1 MEGKSWIQKWGTRHT
16 FITLSFFLMI
26 MNQCWRINLS
36 VAIVAMVNH
45 GKYTK
50 ILLIAKLITPNSID
64 IKCEKKN
71 PQAHFVSN
79 YVHPN
84 F

>member
-45 GKYTK
+45 GEYMIEYGLSSFQVGDTK
-50 ILLIAKLITPNSID
+50 LERFLPKNQHAQRKLL
-64 IKCEKKN
+64 
-71 PQAHFVSN
+71 
-79 YVHPN
+79 N

>member
-45 GKYTK
+45 GEYV
-50 ILLIAKLITPNSID
+50 ITFEYFTGSVISWYVL
-64 IKCEKKN
+64 EKETN
-71 PQAHFVSN
+71 LN
-79 YVHPN
+79 
-84 F
+84 

>member
-1 MEGKSWIQKWGTRHT
+1 MEHKIRSNDIDKATMEGKSLMQKWGARHT

-45 GKYTK
+45 GKVFF
-50 ILLIAKLITPNSID
+50 IRLGVALLI
-64 IKCEKKN
+64 
-71 PQAHFVSN
+71 
-79 YVHPN
+79 
-84 F
+84 

>member
-1 MEGKSWIQKWGTRHT
+1 MEKKIRSSDIETNIMERKSIFQKWGARHT

-45 GKYTK
+45 GK
-50 ILLIAKLITPNSID
+50 
-64 IKCEKKN
+64 
-71 PQAHFVSN
+71 
-79 YVHPN
+79 
-84 F
+84 